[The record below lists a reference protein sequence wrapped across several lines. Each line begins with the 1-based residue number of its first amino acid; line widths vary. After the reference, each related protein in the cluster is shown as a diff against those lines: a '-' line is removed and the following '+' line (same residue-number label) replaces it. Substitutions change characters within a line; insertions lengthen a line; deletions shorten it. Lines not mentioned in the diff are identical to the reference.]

1 MTNARAVFL
10 NEQRKNEQRKIAERA
25 KKADK
30 ACWVDDYNEYGDFA
44 NCSDCGFQIDV
55 HENRGYYNFCPHC
68 GAYMFG
74 GEEYI

>member
-1 MTNARAVFL
+1 MTKRNAVML
-10 NEQRKNEQRKIAERA
+10 SKQMKIAERA
-25 KKADK
+25 EKADK
-30 ACWVDDYNEYGDFA
+30 ACWVDDYSNYGYFA
-44 NCSDCGFQIDV
+44 NCSDCGYQIDV